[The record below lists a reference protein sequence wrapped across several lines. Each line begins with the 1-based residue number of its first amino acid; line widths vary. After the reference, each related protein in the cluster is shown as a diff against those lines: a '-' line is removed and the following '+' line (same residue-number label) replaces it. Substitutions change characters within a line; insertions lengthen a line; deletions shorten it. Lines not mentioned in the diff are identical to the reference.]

1 MASSPVVVGICAA
14 VERVSWGV
22 WDGYEVT
29 LAPRNYV
36 RALQRAGA
44 IALVLPPDE
53 AAVDD
58 PDLLLDRADALLLAG
73 GADIDPSSYGAE
85 PHPETKGT
93 WPERDRFELALTRR
107 ALERDMPVLGIC
119 RGMQLLNVAVGG
131 TLDQHLPESI
141 GSGVHRSLAG
151 SFGTHRVRL
160 AAGSLAC
167 GVAGSD
173 SLLVMSHH
181 HQGVAKLGEGLEV
194 SGWAVVDD
202 IVEAIELPG
211 RRFALGVVWHP
222 EEDEASEVIPALV
235 AAARSATSNSSD
247 PRPAVLHA
255 PVRLKRNS
263 QA

>member
-1 MASSPVVVGICAA
+1 MVGICAA

-44 IALVLPPDE
+44 IALVLPPDDV
-53 AAVDD
+53 AVAD
-58 PDLLLDRADALLLAG
+58 PDVLLDRIDALLLAG
-73 GADIDPSSYGAE
+73 GADIDPSSYGAA

-119 RGMQLLNVAVGG
+119 RGMQLINVAMGG

-141 GSGVHRSLAG
+141 GNGVHRSLAG
-151 SFGTHRVRL
+151 KFGTHRVRL
-160 AAGSLAC
+160 AQGTLAC
-167 GVAGSD
+167 SAAGTD
-173 SLLVMSHH
+173 GLLVMSHH
-181 HQGVAKLGEGLEV
+181 HQGVERLGEGLEI
-194 SGWAVVDD
+194 SGWSADDD
-202 IVEAIELPG
+202 IVEAIELPD

-222 EEDEASEVIPALV
+222 EEDETSEIIPALV
-235 AAARSATSNSSD
+235 AAAVSSHD
-247 PRPAVLHA
+247 GEPPAAVPYAPMRP
-255 PVRLKRNS
+255 KRNS
-263 QA
+263 Q